1 MKRLLLIIIALCAI
15 GYGGAQTIAL
25 GERTPRIKRAK
36 WLNGNTPTEKDFTYI
51 EFIISTSQ
59 PCRATVERIHT
70 HLADKKSV
78 SIVLIS
84 HESATEISE
93 WVTKYI
99 TSSSG
104 VIVDDTAIREAFG
117 VKYAPFA
124 VILDRKRRA
133 LWFGNPQILK
143 KEQIDELIT
152 TK

>member
-99 TSSSG
+99 TPSSG
-104 VIVDDTAIREAFG
+104 VIVDDTVIRDAFG

>member
-59 PCRATVERIHT
+59 PCRATVERIHR

-133 LWFGNPQILK
+133 LWFGNPQILEE
-143 KEQIDELIT
+143 EQIERLLT

>member
-25 GERTPRIKRAK
+25 GERTPRIKRVK

>member
-99 TSSSG
+99 TPSSG

>member
-1 MKRLLLIIIALCAI
+1 MKRFLLIIIALCAI

-25 GERTPRIKRAK
+25 GERTPRIKSAK
-36 WLNGNTPTEKDFTYI
+36 WLNGNIPAENDFTYI
-51 EFIISTSQ
+51 EFIISASQ
-59 PCRATVERIHT
+59 PCRATVERVHT

-78 SIVLIS
+78 NIVLIS

-99 TSSSG
+99 SPSSG
-104 VIVDDTAIREAFG
+104 IIVDDTTIRKGFG

-124 VILDRKRRA
+124 VIIDRKRRA
-133 LWFGNPQILK
+133 LWFGNPQILS
-143 KEQIDELIT
+143 KEQIEQLIT